1 MPSVWIVKHALLP
14 TYSMYFRDDM
24 YSEPIETVKSR
35 CIAVYRTESSAIAA
49 ANQYADE
56 IFEGDEVDR
65 DDETGCH
72 EWSAGQN
79 GGDSGTWDQR
89 IYVERM
95 ELH

>member
-14 TYSMYFRDDM
+14 THSMYFRDDM
-24 YSEPIETVKSR
+24 YSEPIETVNAR
-35 CIAVYRTESSAIAA
+35 CVAVYRTELSAIAA

-56 IFEGDEVDR
+56 LFEGDEVDR

-79 GGDSGTWDQR
+79 DGDSGTWDQR
-89 IYVERM
+89 VYVERM